1 MRTLTRQLVAVLG
14 RGVVPTAEPIATA
27 DDVGLV
33 RGDGCFDAMRVLGGG
48 PDAVVENLDAHLVRF
63 AKSAATLDLPFDT
76 DAWRALIADA
86 LAAWEPAPEAVLK
99 LVLTRGPESTPG
111 VPTGFLTITELEL
124 PAMLRARTI
133 GLAVRTMNRGYDSDI
148 FADAPWLLGGAKL
161 LSYAVNA
168 AAKRE
173 AGRRGDD
180 DALFVSADGYALEAP
195 TAAVIVL
202 RGGVLTTTPPG
213 ATGILDSITV
223 REVFAGAAA
232 EGVDTQYELIPTDDL
247 FTADGVWLAS
257 SIRGVAPVRRLD
269 GRGLAIDVDWHRRVT
284 DWSGF
289 GGIAVARDE
298 LRYAVSLSTHS
309 PDAARTVRG
318 LVAARCRAHLAAGGT
333 VDELAVI
340 LGVGLAATRQ
350 LANGEW
356 PDSPTA

>member
-1 MRTLTRQLVAVLG
+1 MIRQLVAVLG
-14 RGVVPTAEPIATA
+14 RGVVPSADPIATA

-48 PDAVVENLDAHLVRF
+48 PDAVVENLDDHLIRF
-63 AKSAATLDLPFDT
+63 AASAATLDLPFGP

-86 LAAWEPAPEAVLK
+86 VAAWKPAPEAVLK
-99 LVLTRGPESTPG
+99 LVLTRGSESTPG
-111 VPTGFLTITELEL
+111 VPTGFLTITELDL
-124 PAMLRARTI
+124 PAMQRARTV
-133 GLAVRTMNRGYDSDI
+133 GLAVRTMNRGYASDT
-148 FADAPWLLGGAKL
+148 FTDAPWLLGGAKL

-173 AGRRGDD
+173 AGRHGDD

-202 RGGVLTTTPPG
+202 RDGALITTPPG

-223 REVFAGAAA
+223 RQLFAGASAG
-232 EGVDTQYELIPTDDL
+232 GVETRYELIPTDDL

-257 SIRGVAPVRRLD
+257 SIRGVAAVKRLD
-269 GRGLAIDVDWHRRVT
+269 GRDLAVDVDWHRRVT

-289 GGIAVARDE
+289 GGIAVAHDE
-298 LRYAVSLSTHS
+298 LLYAASLLADS
-309 PDAARTVRG
+309 PDAARTVRA

-333 VDELAVI
+333 VDELAVD
-340 LGVGLAATRQ
+340 LRVGLETARQ
-350 LANGEW
+350 LANDEW
-356 PDSPTA
+356 PNLRQQ